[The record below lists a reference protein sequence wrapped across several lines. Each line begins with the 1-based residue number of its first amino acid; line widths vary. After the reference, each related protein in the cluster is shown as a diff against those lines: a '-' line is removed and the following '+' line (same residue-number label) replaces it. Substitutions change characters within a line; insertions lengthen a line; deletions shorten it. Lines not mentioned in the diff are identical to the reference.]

1 MTREDVKKILPE
13 ISDEQLGGIM
23 KLHGDDI
30 TSYKTK
36 IETLEGDIKVKDGV
50 ISQKNTRISELEDV
64 DIEKLKEAEFK
75 RGKAE
80 GAAELEKYK
89 FDNALDAE
97 LTKSGAKNAKVLRAL
112 LKLDDIKLD
121 GETFT
126 GLSEQLEQI
135 KTDNGY
141 LFENSESTKPAF
153 SSGIESRGGE
163 ITKEAFGKM
172 GYKERLNLFNDNP
185 ELYNELSK

>member
-80 GAAELEKYK
+80 GTAELEKYK

-97 LTKSGAKNAKVLRAL
+97 LTKSGAKNAKVLRSL

-163 ITKEAFGKM
+163 ITKEVFGKM

-185 ELYNELSK
+185 ELYNELNK